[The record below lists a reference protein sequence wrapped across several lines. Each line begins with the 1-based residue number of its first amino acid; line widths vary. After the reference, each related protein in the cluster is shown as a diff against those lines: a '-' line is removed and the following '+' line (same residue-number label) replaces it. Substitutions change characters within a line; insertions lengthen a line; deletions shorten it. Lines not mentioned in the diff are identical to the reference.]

1 MVVAVFTFNLGSR
14 FAVGVSDESLLGGI
28 AEVYIVF
35 ALLRAANWSFLARG
49 RRGWLLAA
57 GVVATVLLGAALLML
72 PAATPEDSLHPF
84 FVDAVFTSTSA
95 LCATCLNVRDPSGQ
109 WSTFG
114 QAVILCLVQVGGFA
128 TMLFGTMAAMRFAR
142 RAARGA
148 AALPA
153 NPNPAPTARS
163 LAGPILALMLVAE
176 AVGTC
181 GLFGMFYGTGADDG
195 TTIGAAGALWRSVFH
210 SVSAFCN
217 AGFTL
222 QAGSLTHYHEDWHVL
237 GVIMPLVIVGSLGYP
252 LLRELWAVLRRLAAG
267 LGGGKAVEAG
277 PWLSADAR
285 RGLTAAWMLIVFG
298 ALVFMLL
305 ENLAARKYLV
315 ERAAIRDT
323 AYLGEANWPTT
334 PAGQLR
340 ESAVQSVC
348 AAARVSTRWTCG
360 KSATPAR

>member
-1 MVVAVFTFNLGSR
+1 MNGWDDDSTGVRGGWPVAAALGLLAGVCGLAALASIILLHGLGTIPWPEGNLFFRIYRWRFMVTPSEALLGVEVGAAILLAVERLLRLALARSRRRFLREHWIDLAMMVVAVFTFNLGSR

-195 TTIGAAGALWRSVFH
+195 TTIGAAGRSGGA
-210 SVSAFCN
+210 SSTASARS
-217 AGFTL
+217 ATR
-222 QAGSLTHYHEDWHVL
+222 ASR
-237 GVIMPLVIVGSLGYP
+237 S
-252 LLRELWAVLRRLAAG
+252 RLAA
-267 LGGGKAVEAG
+267 
-277 PWLSADAR
+277 
-285 RGLTAAWMLIVFG
+285 
-298 ALVFMLL
+298 
-305 ENLAARKYLV
+305 
-315 ERAAIRDT
+315 
-323 AYLGEANWPTT
+323 
-334 PAGQLR
+334 
-340 ESAVQSVC
+340 
-348 AAARVSTRWTCG
+348 
-360 KSATPAR
+360 